1 MLQSQDYLFQ
11 IDVHYLLVNIFSHL
25 KNIVN
30 VYCFISLPQIK
41 SIIKRTFIPLH
52 MLTKLILFIL
62 KENKNQQYIYIV
74 WFHEKLIMYGSI
86 EDNAFCPRILSHL
99 HCQMWPFPLILKD
112 HSLENDKTL

>member
-11 IDVHYLLVNIFSHL
+11 IDVHYLLFYIIASNKKYNK
-25 KNIVN
+25 KNIYTITYAYKVD
-30 VYCFISLPQIK
+30 
-41 SIIKRTFIPLH
+41 IIYFKRKKTS
-52 MLTKLILFIL
+52 
-62 KENKNQQYIYIV
+62 NIYIV